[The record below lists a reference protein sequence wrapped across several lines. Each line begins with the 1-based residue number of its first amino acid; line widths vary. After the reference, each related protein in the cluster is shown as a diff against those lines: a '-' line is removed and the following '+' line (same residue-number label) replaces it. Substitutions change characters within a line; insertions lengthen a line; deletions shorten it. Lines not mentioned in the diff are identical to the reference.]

1 MKLTAR
7 TTLPKTS
14 KVKLEIDTFLQQ
26 TFVCT
31 SNLADNLAD
40 CQLLKL
46 LSTCFYGNA

>member
-31 SNLADNLAD
+31 SNLAD